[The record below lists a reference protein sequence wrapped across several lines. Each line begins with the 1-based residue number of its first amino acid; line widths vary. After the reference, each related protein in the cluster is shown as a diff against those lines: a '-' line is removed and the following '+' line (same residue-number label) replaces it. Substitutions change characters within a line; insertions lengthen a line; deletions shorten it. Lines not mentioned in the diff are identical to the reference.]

1 MFQLIFLVQ
10 NTPLMT
16 KALIIASEFPPQPG
30 GIGNHALYLAK
41 GMHAKG
47 FKVKLISD
55 TRSSNGKEESD
66 FDKDL
71 SFEVIRIPRK
81 NVIFFSYFLRF
92 KKAFDLS
99 RDSDIVISSGKYSL
113 WVGAVLSLFF
123 KRKFVAIV
131 HGSEVKLPNKFLKQ
145 ITDLSL
151 KKYSTVIAVSNYTKS
166 LLSHLKLES
175 VVVIPNGYTL
185 KTPTNFVRK
194 EIPGPI
200 LITVGNV
207 TKRKGQ
213 HNVIKALPGLLKKY
227 PDLKYHI
234 VGIPTGQV
242 KLEKTMLK
250 MGVESA
256 VVFYGEVSESLK
268 LELLQEADIFVMLS
282 EATVKGDVEGFGI
295 AILEANALGV
305 PAIGARGCGIEDAV
319 KHGFSGQLIPP
330 QDPEQLEQAVEQI
343 LANYGTYS
351 RQARIWSQD
360 FTWDKIIKRYLK
372 VLRAAK

>member
-1 MFQLIFLVQ
+1 
-10 NTPLMT
+10 MT

-30 GIGNHALYLAK
+30 GIGNHALNLAK
-41 GMHAKG
+41 GMQANG
-47 FKVKLISD
+47 YKVKLISD
-55 TRSSNGKEESD
+55 TRSPDGREDRN

-71 SFEVIRIPRK
+71 SFDVIRVPRK
-81 NVIFFSYFLRF
+81 KVILFSYFLRI
-92 KKAFDLS
+92 KKAFYLS
-99 RDSDIVISSGKYSL
+99 RESEIIISSGKYSL
-113 WVGAVLSLFF
+113 WVGAFLSLFF

-131 HGSEVKLPNKFLKQ
+131 HGSEVKLPNKFLRWV
-145 ITDLSL
+145 TDLSL
-151 KKYSTVIAVSNYTKS
+151 KRYGTVIAVSNYTKS
-166 LLSHLKLES
+166 LVSRLKLDT
-175 VVVIPNGYTL
+175 VVIPNGYTL
-185 KTPTNFVRK
+185 KVPTNFVRK

-213 HNVIKALPGLLKKY
+213 HNVIKALPVLLKKY
-227 PDLKYHI
+227 PDLKYHV
-234 VGIPTGQV
+234 VGIPTDQA

-282 EATVKGDVEGFGI
+282 EATLKGDVEGFGI
-295 AILEANALGV
+295 AILEANALGI
-305 PAIGARGCGIEDAV
+305 PAIGAMGCGIEDAV
-319 KHGFSGQLIPP
+319 KEGFSGKLIAA
-330 QDPEQLEQAVEQI
+330 QDSEQLKMAVEQI

-372 VLRAAK
+372 VLRAAE

>member
-1 MFQLIFLVQ
+1 
-10 NTPLMT
+10 MT
-16 KALIIASEFPPQPG
+16 NALIIASEFPPQPG

-41 GMHAKG
+41 GMQANG

-55 TRSSNGKEESD
+55 TRSSNGKDERD

-81 NVIFFSYFLRF
+81 KVILFSYFLRI
-92 KKAFDLS
+92 KKAFHLS
-99 RDSDIVISSGKYSL
+99 RDTEIVISSGKYSL
-113 WVGAVLSLFF
+113 WVGAFISLFF
-123 KRKFVAIV
+123 RRKFVAIV
-131 HGSEVKLPNKFLKQ
+131 HGREIKLPNKFLRQ
-145 ITDLSL
+145 VTNLSL
-151 KKYSTVIAVSNYTKS
+151 KRYGTVIAVSNYTKS
-166 LLSHLKLES
+166 LLSHLNLES

-185 KTPTNFVRK
+185 KAPTNFVKK

-234 VGIPTGQV
+234 VGIPTDQV

-295 AILEANALGV
+295 AILEANALGI

-330 QDPEQLEQAVEQI
+330 QNPEQLEQAVEQI
-343 LANYGTYS
+343 LANYGAYS

-372 VLRAAK
+372 VLRTAK